1 MQPDWDDENYMEW
14 AEQERLVRQD
24 MEEIKEHR
32 RQQQKAE
39 NNKSIEFKEDKHE

>member
-14 AEQERLVRQD
+14 AERERLVRQD
-24 MEEIKEHR
+24 MEEIREHR

-39 NNKSIEFKEDKHE
+39 NYKSIELEEDKHE